1 MDPLHAFLLYRR
13 VSHLQLNVKIN
24 LRKPP
29 FHAKLPRHLL
39 IVAEANL
46 GDQFVPRRVGKII
59 MQVRVI
65 RQVDL
70 RGQVPIPRCRD
81 EEVDMYVCGPPPRVE
96 SIQQWL
102 ADQALD
108 GVQLYYEKFTQSNI

>member
-1 MDPLHAFLLYRR
+1 
-13 VSHLQLNVKIN
+13 
-24 LRKPP
+24 
-29 FHAKLPRHLL
+29 
-39 IVAEANL
+39 
-46 GDQFVPRRVGKII
+46 
-59 MQVRVI
+59 
-65 RQVDL
+65 
-70 RGQVPIPRCRD
+70 VPIPRCRD